1 MHGLSFYILYHFL
14 TVNSKR
20 DADEWIRTGVFW
32 GRCWPLSQLYSI
44 WCFIWRV
51 LRIDPPPIVCSQ
63 ILTLVNCFWCFNF
76 DIDIFY
82 VYSDFLSGLWL
93 LLRYRLILLRYIR
106 ILLQF
111 LSFLRWHWCSFTST
125 LSFLRQPQR
134 FSYLDLDFFLPR
146 FRLFLT

>member
-1 MHGLSFYILYHFL
+1 MDSNRGLLGSVLTTQPTLLHLVFILKSSAHR
-14 TVNSKR
+14 S
-20 DADEWIRTGVFW
+20 
-32 GRCWPLSQLYSI
+32 
-44 WCFIWRV
+44 
-51 LRIDPPPIVCSQ
+51 PPPIVCSQ

-106 ILLQF
+106 ISLQF
-111 LSFLRWHWCSFTST
+111 QSFLRWHWCSFMST

-146 FRLFLT
+146 FGLFLT

>member
-1 MHGLSFYILYHFL
+1 MNGFEPGS
-14 TVNSKR
+14 S
-20 DADEWIRTGVFW
+20 GVGVDHSANFTPF
-32 GRCWPLSQLYSI
+32 G
-44 WCFIWRV
+44 V
-51 LRIDPPPIVCSQ
+51 LFEEFCVSTPPPIVCSQ

-76 DIDIFY
+76 EIDIFY
-82 VYSDFLSGLWL
+82 VYSDFLSGIWL

-106 ILLQF
+106 ISLQF
-111 LSFLRWHWCSFTST
+111 QSFLRWHWCSFTST